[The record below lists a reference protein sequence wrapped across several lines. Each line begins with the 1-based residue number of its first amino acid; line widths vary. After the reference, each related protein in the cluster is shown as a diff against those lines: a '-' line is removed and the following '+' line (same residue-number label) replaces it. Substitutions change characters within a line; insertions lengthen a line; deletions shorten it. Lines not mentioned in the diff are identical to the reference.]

1 MGTRGPGQSTSAIRL
16 LIVDDHPVVRAGMIA
31 MLSEEPDFEVV
42 ADVGDGAAASA
53 FVRHTPI
60 DLVLMDLRMPGVD
73 GATATRLIRAEPDA
87 PEVIILT
94 TYDTDADI
102 ILAIEAGARGYLLK
116 DTEPAVLADAMRR
129 AARGE
134 TVLAPPVAAKL
145 AAQLRSPRRPEL
157 TAREAEVLQLVAR
170 GLSNQEIG
178 RALFIGEATVKT
190 HLLRVFSKLDVSDRT
205 AAVTTAYAQRL
216 INLPEA

>member
-1 MGTRGPGQSTSAIRL
+1 
-16 LIVDDHPVVRAGMIA
+16 MIA

>member
-1 MGTRGPGQSTSAIRL
+1 MGL
-16 LIVDDHPVVRAGMIA
+16 
-31 MLSEEPDFEVV
+31 
-42 ADVGDGAAASA
+42 
-53 FVRHTPI
+53 
-60 DLVLMDLRMPGVD
+60 
-73 GATATRLIRAEPDA
+73 
-87 PEVIILT
+87 
-94 TYDTDADI
+94 
-102 ILAIEAGARGYLLK
+102 
-116 DTEPAVLADAMRR
+116 
-129 AARGE
+129 
-134 TVLAPPVAAKL
+134 AAKL

-178 RALFIGEATVKT
+178 RAPFIGEATVKT